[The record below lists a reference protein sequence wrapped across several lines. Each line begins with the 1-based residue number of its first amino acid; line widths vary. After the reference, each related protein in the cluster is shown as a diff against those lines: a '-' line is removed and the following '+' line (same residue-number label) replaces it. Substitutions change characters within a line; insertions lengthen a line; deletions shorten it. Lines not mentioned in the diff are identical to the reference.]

1 MLESNF
7 WPKVDVDAVVKFY
20 LPILEEMGALAAYI
34 RVGDTD
40 EELDKPSGYKSP
52 GDRLQLTVIIRDE
65 IIDGKS
71 SALIASERFK
81 VGENLWGED
90 RSVFVRYP
98 ISIPFFPGGIQT
110 LEQAI
115 EAFIKPDKDHQIYP
129 LVHQT

>member
-65 IIDGKS
+65 IID
-71 SALIASERFK
+71 
-81 VGENLWGED
+81 